1 MSVNSVLLV
10 WWFQS
15 LVKHGLYW
23 TIFWTVTRSGQ
34 TWFFALPPLSLQAC
48 LDQLRWATWTWPPLR
63 ATQPL
68 QLPPAAQRVL
78 YVFLKFSVDL
88 QHKFSTQFLH
98 HRLVQ
103 FILIWTPCKVFS
115 TRPNYAWKCM
125 KNETWHCHMP
135 GLSTGD
141 QNILVILQ
149 YHPVEGW
156 NCFIREF

>member
-48 LDQLRWATWTWPPLR
+48 LDQLRWATWTWPPLW

-98 HRLVQ
+98 HRL
-103 FILIWTPCKVFS
+103 FYTAKLCMEMYEKWNLALS
-115 TRPNYAWKCM
+115 YAWTI
-125 KNETWHCHMP
+125 NWWSEHS
-135 GLSTGD
+135 G
-141 QNILVILQ
+141 
-149 YHPVEGW
+149 HPAVSSSGRVEL
-156 NCFIREF
+156 FY